1 MFGSASSTPAFGTPS
16 TTPAFGAP
24 SSTPAFGTPS
34 LTPAFFTPSST
45 PAFGTPSTTP
55 AFGAGLSTPG
65 FGTPSSTPAFGTP
78 SSTPAFGTPSS
89 TPAFGGSLFSNPF
102 SSLPQQQQQQQTP
115 LFSQPP
121 STGFGFQTP
130 LAAPSQP
137 QQQQQT
143 GSLFLGGQPTT
154 QMVPVAPLPFSLA
167 DREIQTILDA
177 YKEDPGNPKYAF
189 KHLLFSVT
197 DPRLRVKPAGVSDIM
212 WSEAMGKLEG
222 MESTDRERLWPQLV
236 QGFKDLSSRL
246 KLQDEVIHSDAER
259 LRTTQSNVKLIQRHL
274 LAETLPWIQRM
285 RQKEQC
291 LQRRLLRVMR
301 IMEALEGKGFRLP
314 LFKGEAEL
322 AEKLTAITRQLKGS
336 GAELSRRVQNLVTV
350 SRAQANGF
358 GGAIYLPGSAKIHE
372 QSLSDLQE
380 VLQQQT
386 EAIAKLGT
394 VLKRDIRDMEII
406 MAEDTDMAENGV

>member
-1 MFGSASSTPAFGTPS
+1 MFGSASSTPA
-16 TTPAFGAP
+16 
-24 SSTPAFGTPS
+24 
-34 LTPAFFTPSST
+34 
-45 PAFGTPSTTP
+45 
-55 AFGAGLSTPG
+55 

-89 TPAFGGSLFSNPF
+89 TPAFGTPSSTPAFGTSSSTAAFGASSSTPAFGGSLFSSPF
-102 SSLPQQQQQQQTP
+102 SSLPQQQQQTP

-121 STGFGFQTP
+121 STGFGFQAP
-130 LAAPSQP
+130 LAAPTQP
-137 QQQQQT
+137 QQQQT
-143 GSLFLGGQPTT
+143 GNPFLGGRLTT
-154 QMVPVAPLPFSLA
+154 QMAPVAPLPFSLA
-167 DREIQTILDA
+167 DREIQAIVDA

-197 DPRLRVKPAGVSDIM
+197 DPRCRMKPIGVSDIM
-212 WSEAMGKLEG
+212 WSEAMSKLEG

-236 QGFKDLSSRL
+236 QGFKDLSNRL

-259 LRTTQSNVKLIQRHL
+259 LRITQSNVKLIQRHL
-274 LAETLPWIQRM
+274 LADTLPCIQRM

-291 LQRRLLRVMR
+291 LQRRILRVMR
-301 IMEALEGKGFRLP
+301 IVEALELKGFGLP
-314 LFKGEAEL
+314 LVKGETEL
-322 AEKLTAITRQLKGS
+322 AERLTAITRQLKGS
-336 GAELSRRVQNLVTV
+336 GAELSGRVHNLLSV
-350 SRAQANGF
+350 SQAQANGV
-358 GGAIYLPGSAKIHE
+358 GSGVYLPGSTKIHG

-386 EAIAKLGT
+386 EAIARLGT